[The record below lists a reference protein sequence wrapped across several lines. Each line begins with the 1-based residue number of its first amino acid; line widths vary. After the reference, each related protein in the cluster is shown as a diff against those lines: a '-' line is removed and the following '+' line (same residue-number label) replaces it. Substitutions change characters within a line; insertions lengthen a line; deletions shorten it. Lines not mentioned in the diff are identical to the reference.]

1 MPKVT
6 IYDVAKAANCST
18 ATVSL
23 VLNKSKR
30 IRPETQKQVM
40 QVVEQMGYT
49 PNYIAQSLHS
59 RCTHTLGLVVPNVEN
74 PLFSMMISGIED
86 CANAKGYNIILGI
99 TDSNNQKEDFYL
111 DMLQRERVD
120 GLILFPSFLHSLSEK
135 INRLNSFQTP
145 IVLCGSSGN
154 EIQNIS
160 YVKCDNRIGA
170 YIAITHLIDI
180 GCRRIGCIFP
190 SVNPSQYE
198 SRMTGYQDALYYN
211 ALPFQPELI
220 KICPTDNAS
229 ISAATTAL
237 LEEQNPDGL
246 FCLYDYAA
254 ISVIRAILRFG
265 RRIPEDVALIGYD
278 NIQISDFLPI
288 SLSSIDTHAREVGQ
302 KATEIMIQK
311 IVDADTPCQQ
321 LLLKPELVVRESSD
335 RHIDAG

>member
-1 MPKVT
+1 
-6 IYDVAKAANCST
+6 
-18 ATVSL
+18 
-23 VLNKSKR
+23 
-30 IRPETQKQVM
+30 
-40 QVVEQMGYT
+40 
-49 PNYIAQSLHS
+49 
-59 RCTHTLGLVVPNVEN
+59 
-74 PLFSMMISGIED
+74 
-86 CANAKGYNIILGI
+86 
-99 TDSNNQKEDFYL
+99 
-111 DMLQRERVD
+111 MLQRERVD

-180 GCRRIGCIFP
+180 GCRRIGCISPLWIRPNMKAVWLATGTRFIITP
-190 SVNPSQYE
+190 CRS
-198 SRMTGYQDALYYN
+198 SRSLS
-211 ALPFQPELI
+211 

-254 ISVIRAILRFG
+254 ISVIRAILRSG

-311 IVDADTPCQQ
+311 ILDADTPCQQ

-335 RHIDAG
+335 RHTDVC